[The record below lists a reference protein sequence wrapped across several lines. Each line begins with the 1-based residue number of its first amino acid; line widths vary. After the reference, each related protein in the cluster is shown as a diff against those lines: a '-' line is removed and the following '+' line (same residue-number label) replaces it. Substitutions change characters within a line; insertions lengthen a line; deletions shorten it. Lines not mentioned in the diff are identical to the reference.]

1 MEESP
6 LQRVLAPLSDPIV
19 RLATVAFFCLLAGY
33 YMLRPIRDE
42 MGITGGVDD
51 LQWLQ
56 TGTFVVITAL
66 VVPVSWAVAKWR
78 RSAVVPGM
86 YVLFAVALVAAAELS
101 RVTSGATAVWIA
113 RGLFIGISTFNMF
126 AVSLFWAL
134 MTDVMST
141 AQSKRSFG
149 TIAAAGS
156 LGAIVGPA
164 LTSAL
169 AERLGPFTLLLLAS
183 VWLVVAAIATRRV
196 ATAAGPEGR
205 DDDTPLGGGLGEG
218 LRRLVRSRE
227 LLGICGYVVLFATTS
242 TLLYFM
248 QAHIVK
254 AAIADS
260 GERTA
265 LFANMD
271 LTVNILALVV
281 QFGVV
286 AELLRRFGVAIV
298 LGVLPVLTIVVFG
311 ALAVAPLLIVLVVSQ
326 VVRRAVNFAL
336 AKPAREVL
344 FTGVERTDRYK
355 TKVVID
361 TVAYRGSDAAAGWLF
376 AGLVSMG
383 LSLPAIASV
392 AIPISAVWAWV
403 SRDLGRRAAAARTPD
418 EPDAG

>member
-1 MEESP
+1 MKESP
-6 LQRVLAPLSDPIV
+6 LQRILAPLSDPTV

-42 MGITGGVDD
+42 MGITGGVDE

-86 YVLFAVALVAAAELS
+86 YVLFAVGLVATAELG
-101 RVTSGATAVWIA
+101 RVAGGEIAVWLA

-141 AQSKRSFG
+141 EQSKRAFG

-169 AERLGPFTLLLLAS
+169 AQRLGPFTLLLVAS
-183 VWLVVAAIATRRV
+183 AWLVVAAVATRRV
-196 ATAAGPEGR
+196 AMVAGPEGR
-205 DDDTPLGGGLGEG
+205 GDDTPLGGGLGEG

-242 TLLYFM
+242 TFLYFL

-254 AAIADS
+254 AAVTDPGA
-260 GERTA
+260 RTA
-265 LFANMD
+265 LFADMD
-271 LTVNILALVV
+271 LTVNVLALVV

-286 AELLRRFGVAIV
+286 AELLRRFGVSIV
-298 LGVLPVLTIVVFG
+298 LGVVPVLTIVVFG
-311 ALAVAPLLIVLVVSQ
+311 ALAVAPVLMVLVVSQ
-326 VVRRAVNFAL
+326 VSRRALNFAL
-336 AKPAREVL
+336 AKPAREIL
-344 FTGVERTDRYK
+344 FTGVPRTDRYK
-355 TKVVID
+355 TKIVID
-361 TVAYRGSDAAAGWLF
+361 TVAYRGSDAAAGWMF
-376 AGLVSMG
+376 AGLLSLG
-383 LSLPAIASV
+383 LSLPAIAGV
-392 AIPISAVWAWV
+392 AVPISAFWAWV
-403 SRDLGRRAAAARTPD
+403 SRDLGRRAAAARAPD
-418 EPDAG
+418 EPNTA